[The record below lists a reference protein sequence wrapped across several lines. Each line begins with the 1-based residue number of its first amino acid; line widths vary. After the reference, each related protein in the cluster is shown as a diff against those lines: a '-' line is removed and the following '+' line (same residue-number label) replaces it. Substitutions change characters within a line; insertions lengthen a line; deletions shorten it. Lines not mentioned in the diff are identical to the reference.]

1 MIKLHIDGKQAVLKE
16 GTSIALTMENPFYT
30 KSGEYT
36 YEVELPLRGCQE
48 NGRIFGTIHSPWA
61 TLSDL
66 ARKQYTFHLKTE
78 LFELEGKAVVTAVT
92 HEAVKVQL
100 LSGNSA
106 LNFDSLAEVG
116 EKYIDELE
124 LGSAYDTEWAKHRPG
139 EKQTVQKTLNLL
151 LSSTYTAQ
159 QRENLLHGTL
169 KQTECVCFPIY
180 SRAEQEWSNEHTFN
194 SFYSYLENGV
204 GQMVWNETTSYIFR
218 FDENSQTRP
227 NTTPAGTMATDH
239 TLWYAPQPY
248 LAVIVERILAA
259 LGYEL
264 LPEDNIM
271 RKIWTKDIFVAN
283 ARCTFHYAD
292 CLPHWSVKEFFNELR
307 ATYGLI
313 IIVKN
318 NHCRIVTR
326 AQYYGA
332 DYLTID
338 QPTDERTTN
347 IEADESQQDTTSGNI
362 AYEESDA
369 RDPWLAIG
377 EDAYVKMDIRHVA
390 TKSSINLDT
399 LTSEEKSSSNIL
411 FIADDTHKRY
421 GIFKDGED
429 KFYLTEVD
437 QMGPLLRD
445 EDYEIDQRLRI
456 VPCYM
461 AANIPTKVRIYEFNG
476 FWDYDN
482 HEMLFSCTEERPT
495 DPHAEEGEGGG
506 GFYVPFLVTADTQY
520 KSTIAPFNLQK
531 AVEHHEESTTEGE
544 DSGQNEDTTQDKAE
558 KQNILEVALRTSKNY
573 VKRYYADINNH
584 PDKVKSAIIPY
595 PVGVPYHRNRLDDC
609 LPIEE
614 MVYLGLD
621 HFCLAD
627 NFSSMVSALTPTNIE
642 IDTRVVK
649 TITYLDDK
657 VDPTRLYIIN
667 GKRYS
672 CQKIEL
678 RLEEDRVNP
687 LKTGY
692 FYEIS

>member
-30 KSGEYT
+30 QSGEYT
-36 YEVELPLRGCQE
+36 YEVELPLRGCVE
-48 NGRIFGTIHSPWA
+48 NRRIFGTIHSPWA

-66 ARKQYTFHLKTE
+66 ARKQYTFRLKTE

-124 LGSAYDTEWAKHRPG
+124 LGSAYDTEWAKHHPG
-139 EKQTVQKTLNLL
+139 KKQTLQQTLNLL
-151 LSSTYTAQ
+151 LSKDYKEN

-180 SRAEQEWSNEHTFN
+180 SRTDQGWANEHTYN
-194 SFYSYLENGV
+194 SFYTYLEDGE
-204 GQMVWNETTSYIFR
+204 GQMVWSETTSYHYLIG
-218 FDENSQTRP
+218 DHSQTRP
-227 NTTPAGTMATDH
+227 NTTLAGTTAPTDFF
-239 TLWYAPQPY
+239 WYAPQPY

-259 LGYEL
+259 LGYTL
-264 LPEDNIM
+264 HPEDNIM
-271 RKIWTKDIFVAN
+271 REIWTKDIFVAN
-283 ARCTFHYAD
+283 ARSAFHYAD

-332 DYLTID
+332 DYLSIEN
-338 QPTDERTTN
+338 PTDERTTN
-347 IEADESQQDTTSGNI
+347 IEASEAQQDTTSGNI

-369 RDPWLAIG
+369 RDPWLNIP
-377 EDAYVKMDIRHVA
+377 EEAYEKMDVRHVA
-390 TKSSINLDT
+390 TKSDIHLEK
-399 LTSEEKSSSNIL
+399 LTTEEKRASNIL
-411 FIADDTHKRY
+411 FIADDTKKRY
-421 GIFKDGED
+421 GIFTHEEE
-429 KFYLTEVD
+429 FYLTEVD
-437 QMGPLLRD
+437 QMGPLFRD
-445 EDYEIDQRLRI
+445 DDYEIDQRLRI
-456 VPCYM
+456 VPCPM
-461 AANIPTKVRIYEFNG
+461 AANIPTTLRIYEFAG
-476 FWDYDN
+476 WDYEN
-482 HEMLFSCTEERPT
+482 NQILFSCTEERPT
-495 DPHAEEGEGGG
+495 DPHAEEGEGAG
-506 GFYVPFLVTADTQY
+506 GFYVPFLVTADTRNE
-520 KSTIAPFNLQK
+520 STIAPYNLQK

-544 DSGQNEDTTQDKAE
+544 DGEQNEDTTQDKAA
-558 KQNILEVALRTSKNY
+558 KQDIMEVALRTNQAH

-584 PDKVKSAIIPY
+584 PDKVKSAVIPY
-595 PVGVPYHRNRLDDC
+595 PVGIPYHRNRLDGQ
-609 LPIEE
+609 LPTNE
-614 MVYLGLD
+614 MVDLKID

-627 NFSSMVSALTPTNIE
+627 NASSMVSALTPTNIE

-649 TITYLDDK
+649 TITYLDNH
-657 VDPTRLYIIN
+657 VDPTRLYLIN
-667 GKRYS
+667 GKRYV